1 MYLSV
6 NHLCF
11 YSYILGKEIKLVIKW
26 VDVKVCERL
35 LLNFFQV
42 HLYLSPYI
50 YLSIF
55 IYLYLYTYIHLSI
68 SISNILN
75 SH

>member
-11 YSYILGKEIKLVIKW
+11 YSYILGKETKLVIKW

-35 LLNFFQV
+35 AKFFPN
-42 HLYLSPYI
+42 LYL
-50 YLSIF
+50 
-55 IYLYLYTYIHLSI
+55 HLSI
-68 SISNILN
+68 SIYLHLSISIYLRLYI
-75 SH
+75 SIHI